1 MLNDGRTSIPMHS
14 FLSVNVQMTSER
26 GSDSWLYIHL
36 PGASLRSFGITEFRE
51 GQGARFFAS
60 VRQPRQAMYWSRLLY
75 SAAWCLLL
83 QRNVIFRDLWWVLR
97 TFISPTGDP
106 SRFSTRLHSAPHSIV
121 LSLFIFNSLV
131 TTKHGTV
138 LRVRRVV
145 LKL

>member
-60 VRQPRQAMYWSRLLY
+60 VRQPRQAMCLYVLEPTALRLGACSSSVML
-75 SAAWCLLL
+75 
-83 QRNVIFRDLWWVLR
+83 
-97 TFISPTGDP
+97 
-106 SRFSTRLHSAPHSIV
+106 FSEICGGFCEHS
-121 LSLFIFNSLV
+121 
-131 TTKHGTV
+131 
-138 LRVRRVV
+138 
-145 LKL
+145 